1 MDFSPVDLT
10 EDQQAFADE
19 VRSFLDENLT
29 EEVYARRRARADNYD
44 EELYLAVGAKGWL
57 FPRWR
62 KEDGGAD
69 LDDVRVKILQ
79 NELRRRDA
87 PIGMLGTTNLVWPAV
102 EAHGDP
108 GLRAE
113 LKRQVARGTMRFS
126 LGYTEP
132 DGGSDIAAA
141 KTRAVRDGDEW
152 VINGQKIFTSRAQY
166 ATHIFLITRTDPSLP
181 KHKGLTMFLVPT
193 SSPGFERQPL
203 PTIGDE
209 TTNVTFYSD
218 IRLPDRYRI
227 GEVNNGWS
235 VLHGPLDAEH
245 HLGGHVSKLEDVS
258 GGVYHMFYLSNSV
271 EAAVRW
277 ARDAQDGDG
286 PLIDDQAFLAGIG
299 HLLTEMEAGAVTP
312 SAMGRVKGSDVAR
325 LGCEEL
331 IDLVG
336 PAATLPYGA
345 EGAIS
350 DGIIEF
356 AHRQAQHTATPGGT
370 VEVFRTIIAQHDL
383 GLPRPDYPGRKVFLA
398 SDRPGATA
406 A

>member
-1 MDFSPVDLT
+1 M
-10 EDQQAFADE
+10 
-19 VRSFLDENLT
+19 
-29 EEVYARRRARADNYD
+29 
-44 EELYLAVGAKGWL
+44 GAKGWL

-62 KEDGGAD
+62 KEDGGAE
-69 LDDVRVKILQ
+69 LDDVCVKILE
-79 NELRRRDA
+79 NELRDRDA
-87 PIGMLGTTNLVWPAV
+87 PIGVLGTTNLVWPAV

-152 VINGQKIFTSRAQY
+152 VINGQKIFTSNVQY
-166 ATHIFLITRTDPSLP
+166 ATHVFLITRTDQTLP
-181 KHKGLTMFLVPT
+181 KHKGLTMFLVPLNT
-193 SSPGFERQPL
+193 PGVERQPL

-277 ARDAQDGDG
+277 ARQAPDGDG
-286 PLIDDQAFLAGIG
+286 AMIDDEAFLAGIG
-299 HLLTEMEAGAVTP
+299 HLVTEMEAGTCTP
-312 SAMGRVKGSDVAR
+312 AAMGRVKGSDVAR

-345 EGAIS
+345 EGAIG
-350 DGIIEF
+350 DGVIEY
-356 AHRQAQHTATPGGT
+356 AHREAQHTATPGGT

-383 GLPRPDYPGRKVFLA
+383 GLPRPEYPGRKVFLGLGPPWRDSGVA
-398 SDRPGATA
+398 KQRYPGRRRPGYRCFRVRALSVPGRVGLRLA
-406 A
+406 